1 MPDKN
6 REDWDPR
13 SDFVLS
19 NQISAYDK
27 MRLRCP
33 VAFSDYLG
41 WSLFRYDD
49 VVQALDDHRAF
60 SSVVS
65 SHLSVPSGMDPPQHT
80 AYRRLVERHFEHG
93 KVEAFEPCARDAGQG
108 HDQPRLLPRNLR

>member
-1 MPDKN
+1 MPKKN

-13 SDFVLS
+13 SDVVLS
-19 NQISAYDK
+19 NQIQTYDK
-27 MRLRCP
+27 MRRRCP

-41 WSLFRYDD
+41 WSLFRYED
-49 VVQALDDHRAF
+49 VVQVLEDHFAF

-80 AYRRLVERHFEHG
+80 AYRR
-93 KVEAFEPCARDAGQG
+93 
-108 HDQPRLLPRNLR
+108 